1 MCYNIYNIK
10 YIKKG
15 ENKVSWELINSNPDY
30 EYNIMDD
37 IFRLDELYDD
47 NKDKTFEY
55 TDIELQVI
63 NMLLKDAGVL

>member
-1 MCYNIYNIK
+1 M
-10 YIKKG
+10 
-15 ENKVSWELINSNPDY
+15 SWELINTNPDY